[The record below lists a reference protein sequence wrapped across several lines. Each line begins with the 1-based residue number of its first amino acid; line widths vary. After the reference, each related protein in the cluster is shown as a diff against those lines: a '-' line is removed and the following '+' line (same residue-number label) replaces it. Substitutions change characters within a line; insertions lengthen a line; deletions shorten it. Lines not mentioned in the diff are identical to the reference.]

1 MKEIDVDVTYS
12 THDKEK
18 QKLEDNIALA
28 FKTWERYG
36 LDSCRSGKD
45 VVGVTCEQ
53 LSENIKNYGISW
65 LG

>member
-28 FKTWERYG
+28 FKT
-36 LDSCRSGKD
+36 
-45 VVGVTCEQ
+45 
-53 LSENIKNYGISW
+53 
-65 LG
+65 